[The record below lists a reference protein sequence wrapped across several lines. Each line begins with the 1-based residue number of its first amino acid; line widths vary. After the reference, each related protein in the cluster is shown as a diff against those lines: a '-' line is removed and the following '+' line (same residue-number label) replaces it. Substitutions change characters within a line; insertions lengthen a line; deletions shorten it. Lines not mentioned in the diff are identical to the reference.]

1 MKSLK
6 VKLVSIVSAFIL
18 ALSLLIVG
26 VWAVGQSQTITMEGS
41 VNFNVADKSLYV
53 KDVRMQ
59 EDNNSTPY
67 SLIEQDKFMPGYI
80 NGNFNMDLGEFTN
93 DYGTFA
99 LYFDI
104 INTMDESTGETFEYT
119 VDSPTQPSNGTA
131 TITILDNNGDI
142 IERIPQG
149 TVKPS
154 QITDSTQVS
163 ATIKLTV
170 SSTSSSQVDL
180 SEITITINQF
190 VPEVYDYFT
199 FEINEDK
206 QTVTLTDYTSLSD
219 STDVVIPST
228 VSQNVE
234 GQWIEGNAFTVT
246 AIAGGGVFYNSGI
259 TSVELPST
267 LTSIGGS
274 AFYNCNGLTS
284 ITFPSGLTSIGDY
297 AFSYCSGLTTVD
309 LSNCTSLKSIGGSAF
324 SYCSG
329 LTAVDLSNCTS
340 LTRIGDFAFDS
351 CSSLASITLP
361 SSLTSIGL
369 GALNRCGGLESI
381 TVEEGNSVYHSEG
394 NCMIETDT
402 NTLVFGCNNS
412 TIPSYITSIGDGAFL
427 GCSGLTSIT
436 LPSRLTGIGES
447 AFNSC
452 SGLTSITLPEGLT
465 RIEASAFYNCYAL
478 AEVYNY
484 SSLTLTIG
492 SDDKGNVAQYAKE
505 VYNLSDGEEKPA
517 PRIQTIDNM
526 QYYVY
531 EDDFIAL
538 VPTSRDISSI
548 NLDSKTTEINQ
559 GAFYDFDGLTTVDL
573 SNYTSLTSIGSYAF
587 YGCSGLTSITL
598 PEGLTSIGDYAF
610 QDCSGLTT
618 VNLNNC
624 ISLTSIGYG
633 AFLDCSGL
641 TSITL
646 PEGLT
651 SIEGSAFYGCSSLT
665 SITLPEGL
673 TSIGDFAFQ
682 DCSGLTSITLP
693 EGLKSIG
700 DWAFYDCSGLTTVD
714 LSNCTNL
721 TSIGDYAF
729 QECSGLTGITL
740 PSSLKSIGNSAFK
753 YCSGLTSITLPEGL
767 TSIGGSAFYGCSSLT
782 GITLPSSL
790 KSIGNSAFYYC
801 SGLTSI
807 TLPEGITSIGNSAFY
822 GCSGLTSITLPS
834 SLTSIGYRAFRSC
847 NSLDSVAFANTAT
860 TGWYVTEDETAT
872 SGEDISVSDSIT
884 NATYL
889 KNTYVNYYW
898 KRNV

>member
-6 VKLVSIVSAFIL
+6 VKLFSTISVFVI
-18 ALSLLIVG
+18 ALSMLIVG

-131 TITILDNNGDI
+131 TITILDINGDAI
-142 IERIPQG
+142 DRIPQG

-154 QITDSTQVS
+154 QISDSTQVS
-163 ATIKLTV
+163 ATIKLTIA
-170 SSTSSSQVDL
+170 STSSSQVDL

-199 FEINEDK
+199 FSDNGDG
-206 QTVTLTDYTSLSD
+206 TVTLTDFNARLSD

-246 AIAGGGVFYNSGI
+246 AIADSVFRSSSI
-259 TSVELPST
+259 TSVEFPST
-267 LTSIGGS
+267 LQSIGYG
-274 AFYNCNGLTS
+274 
-284 ITFPSGLTSIGDY
+284 
-297 AFSYCSGLTTVD
+297 AFSGCRMLTGE
-309 LSNCTSLKSIGGSAF
+309 LNLGE
-324 SYCSG
+324 
-329 LTAVDLSNCTS
+329 CTS
-340 LTRIGDFAFDS
+340 LTSIGDFAFDS

-484 SSLTLTIG
+484 SSLTLNIG
-492 SDDKGNVAQYAKE
+492 SDDKGNVAQYAKV

-517 PRIQTIDNM
+517 PRIQTINNM

-559 GAFYDFDGLTTVDL
+559 GAFYDFDRLTTVDL
-573 SNYTSLTSIGSYAF
+573 SNYTNLTSIGDYAF

-598 PEGLTSIGDYAF
+598 PSGLTSIGGSAF

-618 VNLNNC
+618 VNLSNC

-641 TSITL
+641 TTVDLSNCTSLTSIGYGAFLGCSGLTSITL
-646 PEGLT
+646 PSGLT
-651 SIEGSAFYGCSSLT
+651 SIEGS
-665 SITLPEGL
+665 
-673 TSIGDFAFQ
+673 AFQ

-693 EGLKSIG
+693 EGL
-700 DWAFYDCSGLTTVD
+700 
-714 LSNCTNL
+714 
-721 TSIGDYAF
+721 TSIGDFAF

-767 TSIGGSAFYGCSSLT
+767 TSIGDFAFQECSGLT

-822 GCSGLTSITLPS
+822 GCSSLTSITLPSSLKSIGNSAFKYCSGLTSITLPEGIASIGNSAFYGCSSLTSITLPS
-834 SLTSIGYRAFRSC
+834 SLTSIGTRAFAGC
-847 NSLDSVAFANTAT
+847 NSLDTVAFANTAT

>member
-6 VKLVSIVSAFIL
+6 VKLASIVSAFIL

-41 VNFNVADKSLYV
+41 VNFDVADKSLYV

-80 NGNFNMDLGEFTN
+80 NGNFNMNLGEFTN

-104 INTMDESTGETFEYT
+104 INTMDESTSETFEYT
-119 VDSPTQPSNGTA
+119 VDPPTQPSNGTA

-246 AIAGGGVFYNSGI
+246 AIADSVFRSSSI
-259 TSVELPST
+259 TSVEFPST
-267 LTSIGGS
+267 LQSIGGS
-274 AFYNCNGLTS
+274 AFYSCRGLTS
-284 ITFPSGLTSIGDY
+284 ITFPSGLTSI
-297 AFSYCSGLTTVD
+297 
-309 LSNCTSLKSIGGSAF
+309 
-324 SYCSG
+324 
-329 LTAVDLSNCTS
+329 
-340 LTRIGDFAFDS
+340 
-351 CSSLASITLP
+351 
-361 SSLTSIGL
+361 
-369 GALNRCGGLESI
+369 
-381 TVEEGNSVYHSEG
+381 
-394 NCMIETDT
+394 
-402 NTLVFGCNNS
+402 
-412 TIPSYITSIGDGAFL
+412 
-427 GCSGLTSIT
+427 
-436 LPSRLTGIGES
+436 
-447 AFNSC
+447 
-452 SGLTSITLPEGLT
+452 
-465 RIEASAFYNCYAL
+465 
-478 AEVYNY
+478 
-484 SSLTLTIG
+484 
-492 SDDKGNVAQYAKE
+492 
-505 VYNLSDGEEKPA
+505 
-517 PRIQTIDNM
+517 
-526 QYYVY
+526 
-531 EDDFIAL
+531 ED
-538 VPTSRDISSI
+538 
-548 NLDSKTTEINQ
+548 
-559 GAFYDFDGLTTVDL
+559 
-573 SNYTSLTSIGSYAF
+573 
-587 YGCSGLTSITL
+587 
-598 PEGLTSIGDYAF
+598 
-610 QDCSGLTT
+610 
-618 VNLNNC
+618 
-624 ISLTSIGYG
+624 
-633 AFLDCSGL
+633 
-641 TSITL
+641 
-646 PEGLT
+646 
-651 SIEGSAFYGCSSLT
+651 
-665 SITLPEGL
+665 
-673 TSIGDFAFQ
+673 
-682 DCSGLTSITLP
+682 
-693 EGLKSIG
+693 
-700 DWAFYDCSGLTTVD
+700 
-714 LSNCTNL
+714 
-721 TSIGDYAF
+721 
-729 QECSGLTGITL
+729 
-740 PSSLKSIGNSAFK
+740 
-753 YCSGLTSITLPEGL
+753 
-767 TSIGGSAFYGCSSLT
+767 SAFYGCSSLT

-822 GCSGLTSITLPS
+822 GCSSLTSITLPS
-834 SLTSIGYRAFRSC
+834 SLTSIGTRAFAGC
-847 NSLDSVAFANTAT
+847 NSLDTVAFANTAT